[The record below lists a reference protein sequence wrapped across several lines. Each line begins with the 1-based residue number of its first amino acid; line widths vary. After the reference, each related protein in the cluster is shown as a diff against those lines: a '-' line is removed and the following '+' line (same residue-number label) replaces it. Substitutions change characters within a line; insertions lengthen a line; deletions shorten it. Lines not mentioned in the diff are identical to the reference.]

1 MCIISTRF
9 LDNPI
14 FVSCVC
20 LVSASSFALSS
31 PPPPFLPSPSSVPPH
46 PLHGIVLSLP
56 SPPTPPLALQVYTT
70 HTYVRTHARPPP
82 PNFLPPPL
90 STKKGDTKDKVAV
103 MPSRRSVRSPV
114 LTQRPTARPVVTTAS
129 PQRRV
134 TTTAPPSSKP
144 AEQHLVDQRYRLWEQ
159 HGPVKTYVEPPPRV
173 ATVVHE
179 EVRRGPPKGS
189 TKSAPARPLVVEPA
203 RTYEVFPKR
212 GMRWHEE
219 VEPGVFEVRP
229 PPLPAARSTVSSQY
243 IRTVAI
249 NSLTND

>member
-1 MCIISTRF
+1 MS
-9 LDNPI
+9 
-14 FVSCVC
+14 
-20 LVSASSFALSS
+20 
-31 PPPPFLPSPSSVPPH
+31 
-46 PLHGIVLSLP
+46 
-56 SPPTPPLALQVYTT
+56 
-70 HTYVRTHARPPP
+70 
-82 PNFLPPPL
+82 
-90 STKKGDTKDKVAV
+90 
-103 MPSRRSVRSPV
+103 SRRSVRSPV
-114 LTQRPTARPVVTTAS
+114 LTQRPVVTTAS

-134 TTTAPPSSKP
+134 TTTTTSASPPQTSQSP
-144 AEQHLVDQRYRLWEQ
+144 EQRLVDQRYRLWER

-173 ATVVHE
+173 ATVVHEE

-203 RTYEVFPKR
+203 RTYDVFPKR